1 MNRWVFIFFFIIV
14 QVPSQN
20 RSSWFTMDN
29 GLPQNSVKDI
39 VKDKYGFIWL
49 STDNGIV
56 RYDGADFLTYRNL
69 PVNNFHFGGF
79 YGDIQQDNIMVY
91 NGYEENK
98 ILIHK
103 RNPKAIKKKD
113 PDTTGRLFYQ
123 AGSQWLRTTDNELFS
138 DFNYLV
144 KTVSG
149 DYIISHRTVT
159 YTNHKTQKKLLLSLG
174 KSDTYTIFLHND
186 TLYITDPK
194 NRKIHRI
201 FRGNIIS
208 GKTPPLF
215 NDPNTKIYWQQLTDQ
230 TLIVHND
237 HIYLVDYHRNEP
249 ALQLLTHYAN
259 FGNYRFRCMLYDD
272 KYSRLYIGSSVK
284 GLNVIQLTQFHTSQK
299 KIPFVDDVSY
309 SSLPFSKNT
318 IIDALG
324 YEYDK
329 HGIVKEHTFGS
340 NEKYYMLYDGDENI
354 MYKRQNM
361 IVRRHKSSGFTT
373 ADTILFKG
381 KSFNGLFK
389 SSDLYGISETDFINS
404 SLHLFSDSNLKK
416 AKFSFQYQGI
426 INDFIKFNNND
437 LLIGSTYGLYVTSLD
452 TGKTVLIKKI
462 SVKNIVKT
470 RDGNMWI
477 TTNKDGFFLL
487 NGKKLFKMPLDEQH
501 YLGSAH
507 HILDDSS
514 GYYWISSNN
523 GLFKVPKLQLLKSV
537 KNNSRALYYR
547 FTKSDGLLTNE
558 FNGGSVPNAH
568 LLPNKEMV
576 FPSMEGFVFF
586 NPAQVR
592 TYYPE
597 KNTIFI
603 ERMKIGGKKITP
615 FHQNIVLENDY
626 KSAEIFIDLPYYAD
640 PSNLIIEAQI
650 DNPDQKW
657 EKVESGNQR
666 KYTLRSFDPGKY
678 TLRIRVLLSPNGE
691 YEYQTITF
699 EIKPLFYQTKFFKI
713 VLFLI
718 LSLIVILIIL
728 KTTKFIRKKNKVL
741 KRTVSHMSI
750 ELQETSQN
758 LENAKKRIQKES
770 EYQKNFLEAV
780 NHDITTPVRFI
791 AILAEKL
798 SKEEDTQVQKEY
810 FEGIHQTSEELYKF
824 TLNLKEYNNLYATN
838 QIFEE
843 TGLLLNEVLESK
855 QRLFDTIA
863 KKKNNHIEI
872 LNKNDIRY
880 FVNKG
885 IIACIIHNIID
896 NAVKYSSNSTITMSS
911 EQTEENIVLK
921 IADTGNGMT
930 EKQLQYYNAI
940 YQNSDDKKTQAKDS
954 GLGLHMVIHLIKKIN
969 AEIHFTKNTPKG
981 TVVEIHL
988 KNKN

>member
-1 MNRWVFIFFFIIV
+1 MKRWMFVFFFMIV
-14 QVPSQN
+14 QVQSQN

-39 VKDKYGFIWL
+39 IKDKYGFIWL

-56 RYDGADFLTYRNL
+56 RYDGAGFLTYRNL

-79 YGDIQQDNIMVY
+79 YGDIQGDNIIVY
-91 NGYEENK
+91 NNYEENK

-103 RNPKAIKKKD
+103 RNPQAIKKKD
-113 PDTTGRLFYQ
+113 QDNTGRLFYQ
-123 AGSQWLRTTDNELFS
+123 SGSQWLRTTDNELFS

-159 YTNHKTQKKLLLSLG
+159 YIDNKAQKKLLLSLG
-174 KSDTYTIFLHND
+174 KSETYTIFLHNE

-194 NRKIHRI
+194 NRKTYRI

-208 GKTPPLF
+208 DKTPALF
-215 NDPNTKIYWQQLTDQ
+215 NEPNTKIYWQQLTDQ
-230 TLIVHND
+230 TFLVHND
-237 HIYLVDYHRNEP
+237 HIYLVNYHKNEP
-249 ALQLLTHYAN
+249 TLQLLTRYEN
-259 FGNYRFRCMLYDD
+259 FGNYRFRCIFYDD
-272 KYSRLYIGSSVK
+272 KYNRLYIGSSVK
-284 GLNVIQLTQFHTSQK
+284 GLNIIQLTQFYTSQK

-309 SSLPFSKNT
+309 SSLPFSDHT

-329 HGIVKEHTFGS
+329 QGIVKEHTFGS
-340 NEKYYMLYDGDENI
+340 NEKYYMLYDDDGNI
-354 MYKRQNM
+354 MYKRKNM
-361 IVRRHKSSGFTT
+361 IFRRHKSSGYTT

-381 KSFNGLFK
+381 KTSNGIFK

-404 SLHLFSDSNLKK
+404 SLHLFSDSNFKK

-437 LLIGSTYGLYVTSLD
+437 LLIGSTYGLYLTSLD
-452 TGKTVLIKKI
+452 TRKTVLIKKI

-487 NGKKLFKMPLDEQH
+487 KGEKLFEMPLDEQH
-501 YLGSAH
+501 YLRSAH
-507 HILDDSS
+507 DILDDSF

-523 GLFKVPKLQLLKSV
+523 GLFKVPKHQLLKAV
-537 KNNSRALYYR
+537 ENNSRALYYR

-568 LLPNKEMV
+568 LLPDKEMV

-586 NPAQVR
+586 DPAQVR

-597 KNTIFI
+597 KGRIFI
-603 ERMKIGGKKITP
+603 ERMRIGGGNITP

-640 PSNLIIEAQI
+640 PSNLRIEAKI
-650 DNPDQKW
+650 DNLDRKW
-657 EKVESGNQR
+657 EKIEPGNQR
-666 KYTLRSFDPGKY
+666 KYIVRNLDPGKY
-678 TLRIRVLLSPNGE
+678 TLKIRVLVSPDGE
-691 YEYQTITF
+691 YEYQTISF

-713 VLFLI
+713 VLFLV

-741 KRTVSHMSI
+741 KKTVSHMSI
-750 ELQETSQN
+750 ELQETSQH
-758 LENAKKRIQKES
+758 LESVKKHMQTES
-770 EYQKNFLEAV
+770 EYQKKFLQAV
-780 NHDITTPVRFI
+780 NHDLTTPIKFI
-791 AILAEKL
+791 AMLAEESL
-798 SKEEDTQVQKEY
+798 KEKDIDVQKEY

-824 TLNLKEYNNLYATN
+824 SLKLKEYNNLYASD
-838 QIFEE
+838 QIYEE
-843 TGLLLNEVLESK
+843 TGFLLKEILESK
-855 QRLFDTIA
+855 QRLFDNIA

-872 LNKNDIRY
+872 LNKNDILC

-896 NAVKYSSNSTITMSS
+896 NAIKYSSNSTITIFA
-911 EQTEENIVLK
+911 EQTDEK
-921 IADTGNGMT
+921 ISLQITDTGNGMT
-930 EKQLQYYNAI
+930 DEQIHYYNTVSRNTND
-940 YQNSDDKKTQAKDS
+940 QNIQIKDF

-969 AEIHFTKNTPKG
+969 AEIKFRKNTPKG
-981 TVVEIHL
+981 TVVEINL
-988 KNKN
+988 RIKN